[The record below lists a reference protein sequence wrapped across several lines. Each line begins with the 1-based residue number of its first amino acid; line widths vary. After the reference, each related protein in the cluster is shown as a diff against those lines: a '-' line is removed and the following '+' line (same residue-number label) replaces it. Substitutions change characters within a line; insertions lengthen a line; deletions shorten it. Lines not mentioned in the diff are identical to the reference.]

1 MKSAHCLR
9 ICRETIFS
17 PKHKCRH
24 PKHQR
29 LISTSQNAQKLSST
43 TTPNDSRPTFPSSP
57 RQEGEIRTTGPLGSP
72 DYVLRKR
79 GYAPNLPIPSRKFN
93 LPQIKHPKG
102 LPPPEKQA
110 PEGKLKR
117 IQSVAIQYER
127 QLNAMRRGYVKWR
140 YETRQ
145 QQLARKRE
153 AVARAKPPQPPPFKP
168 TFAEEM
174 ATATSTDQLSL
185 EQQLFA
191 NFNPQQK
198 PNRIRGEGYYSRD
211 NQAILA
217 SQRKTMI
224 NEFLALYHTSSDFIT
239 TPEALETEIVRNFQ
253 DNLRGFEASQP
264 QSYESIL
271 RDVEQGTVGNV
282 FEGYTSLIMKDK
294 ETQIYNAMMGTVGQ
308 EKPGYDEVVR
318 EIEEALEHGVAV
330 EEDWSKTEDEVKEVS
345 EFDAPEIEETVS
357 DAVIAEEP
365 GREVSE
371 GWRKEKLEP
380 VLDAHGDPILDEQ
393 GNVLLNPDLVHVIY
407 GNPKPD
413 EFAEE
418 YFSRGETEDEKEA
431 RLAQEAAAQLE
442 RQRDRY
448 SSLFPFF

>member
-1 MKSAHCLR
+1 MKSAHRLR
-9 ICRETIFS
+9 ICRATIFS
-17 PKHKCRH
+17 KNKCHH
-24 PKHQR
+24 PTHQR
-29 LISTSQNAQKLSST
+29 LISTSPNAQEPSST
-43 TTPNDSRPTFPSSP
+43 TTPHNSRPTFTSSP
-57 RQEGEIRTTGPLGSP
+57 GQEGEIRTTGPFGSP
-72 DYVLRKR
+72 DYVPRKR

-153 AVARAKPPQPPPFKP
+153 AVARPKPPQPPPFKP

-185 EQQLFA
+185 EKQLFA
-191 NFNPQQK
+191 NFNPRQK
-198 PNRIRGEGYYSRD
+198 SNRVRGEGYYSRD

-217 SQRKTMI
+217 SQRKTTI

-239 TPEALETEIVRNFQ
+239 TPEALETEILRNFQ
-253 DNLRGFEASQP
+253 DNMRGFEASQP
-264 QSYESIL
+264 ESYESIL
-271 RDVEQGTVGNV
+271 RDVEQGTGGNI

-308 EKPGYDEVVR
+308 EKPGYDEVVK

-330 EEDWSKTEDEVKEVS
+330 GEDWSKTEDKAQEVS
-345 EFDAPEIEETVS
+345 EFDAPEIEETVA
-357 DAVIAEEP
+357 DAVVAEEF
-365 GREVSE
+365 GREE
-371 GWRKEKLEP
+371 WRKGELEP
-380 VLDAHGDPILDEQ
+380 VLDAHGDPILDEK
-393 GNVLLNPDLVHVIY
+393 GNVLLDPDLVHVIY

-413 EFAEE
+413 EFTEE
-418 YFSRGETEDEKEA
+418 YFARLETEDEKEA

-442 RQRDRY
+442 RQRDR
-448 SSLFPFF
+448 